1 MDYDFTAFTQAKEKV
16 IEWINK
22 ELAGIRT
29 GRASVNILD
38 GVMVNSYGVK
48 TPLNQTANLSVED
61 ARSIRVNPWDKSIIP
76 EIEKAIANLDL
87 GVSTSADDEGVR
99 VIFPELTTENREK
112 LVKLAKNKTEEAKV
126 SLRNERSVVIKDI
139 EQGVKDGEMSEDDG
153 KRFKEQLQKMIDDT
167 TKQIEDILSNKE
179 KEILN

>member
-99 VIFPELTTENREK
+99 VIFPELTTENRQ
-112 LVKLAKNKTEEAKV
+112 N
-126 SLRNERSVVIKDI
+126 
-139 EQGVKDGEMSEDDG
+139 
-153 KRFKEQLQKMIDDT
+153 
-167 TKQIEDILSNKE
+167 
-179 KEILN
+179 